1 MFEMFKNSVTLF
13 LQGRL
18 FQDLG
23 SVIRQVVIGV
33 VIALILA
40 VALAKLGLSLLLA
53 VVLAS
58 FIAGV
63 IQPFLFKNLKYA

>member
-1 MFEMFKNSVTLF
+1 MFEMFKNSITLF

-23 SVIRQVVIGV
+23 SVIRQTIIGI
-33 VIALILA
+33 VIALIITI
-40 VALAKLGLSLLLA
+40 VLAKLGISLLLA
-53 VVLAS
+53 IVIAS

-63 IQPFLFKNLKYA
+63 VQPFLFKNLKYA